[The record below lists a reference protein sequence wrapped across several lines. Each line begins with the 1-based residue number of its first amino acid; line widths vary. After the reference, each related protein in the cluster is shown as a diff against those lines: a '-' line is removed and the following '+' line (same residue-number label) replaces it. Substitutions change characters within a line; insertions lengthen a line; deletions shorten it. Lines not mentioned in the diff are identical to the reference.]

1 MAVGRTHAQEGI
13 VAAIT
18 PFANNHTALAPGD
31 SRFVDV
37 AELPWQKA
45 RFAGVEFK
53 TLLIDEATGLLT
65 TLMRM
70 APGASLPDHEHVR
83 IEQTYVLEGRLVDD
97 DGEMVMRAGDI
108 ASFPRGVENGHHFQ
122 NRSAEDCVMLAI
134 SAGDEGDS
142 GSYPDIDMQFG
153 PRGFTRKDGSTFD

>member
-1 MAVGRTHAQEGI
+1 MAAGRTHTQEGT
-13 VAAIT
+13 VAAFT
-18 PFANNHTALAPGD
+18 PFANNHAALAPGD

-45 RFAGVEFK
+45 RFPGVEFK
-53 TLLIDEATGLLT
+53 TLLVDEATGLLT

-97 DGEMVMRAGDI
+97 DGEV
-108 ASFPRGVENGHHFQ
+108 
-122 NRSAEDCVMLAI
+122 
-134 SAGDEGDS
+134 SAGNFVWRPA
-142 GSYPDIDMQFG
+142 GSRHDAHAPDGALLIAVFIK
-153 PRGFTRKDGSTFD
+153 PNRFFEADGSTMDMLGRDYASTWE